1 MYRGDIDFKDKTA
14 VEAADDR
21 KRFEFVNGIVKQVE
35 KRKVLQRIETYRIR
49 LTVSSHIRLSV
60 YRFSQ
65 QLSSLCST
73 YPRQRSSGSQTG
85 WWHGSRDFQDG
96 SAD

>member
-1 MYRGDIDFKDKTA
+1 MQGDIDFKDKTA
-14 VEAADDR
+14 VEAADR

-35 KRKVLQRIETYRIR
+35 KRKVFTKDKNVQDKIDGIITHKI
-49 LTVSSHIRLSV
+49 IGIPI
-60 YRFSQ
+60 SQ

-73 YPRQRSSGSQTG
+73 YPRQRSVPGSQTG
-85 WWHGSRDFQDG
+85 WWHRSELSRAG